1 MAVNKIE
8 IQDENGNIYHP
19 HTTSDVVFRKD
30 GLNVDQLI
38 QKVSTRIGTLE
49 DRPLPVPVTVP
60 KYRYIK
66 VVCKSNNETWNF
78 GTIYA
83 VHAYDGVANIALNAK
98 VEAYG
103 TASGGSL
110 TNVTDGKLQKD
121 DENSYVD
128 IATDTTPDKLG
139 GVIVDLGVPKA
150 FQSVLYQFYVKSGRI
165 YYSIQVLVSNDKA
178 NWTTLYNANL
188 TGDESQTQTGKIVL
202 VPGVSSY
209 SARYNNY
216 IVEKINEEKDNT
228 LRIATFNTH
237 GLNINFYE
245 YTDYISENKIDFI
258 GIQEGRKNY
267 NTDKLKIFDITELIV
282 GEMPSGLS
290 NIIQGRKTLTDF
302 RLIPLRGEAEKR
314 YLVNCKTIYR
324 GEEVSLY
331 TTHLSYYE
339 PQNRPIQYED
349 IQKVL
354 DEDKCKY
361 KIITGDFNPLSYDEY
376 KQLKGYISCQGYND
390 KYFNTCDDNPVLG
403 IDNIFVTPNIK
414 IKRVFASPTRMGS
427 DHNMLIA
434 DLELT

>member
-1 MAVNKIE
+1 
-8 IQDENGNIYHP
+8 G
-19 HTTSDVVFRKD
+19 
-30 GLNVDQLI
+30 
-38 QKVSTRIGTLE
+38 
-49 DRPLPVPVTVP
+49 
-60 KYRYIK
+60 
-66 VVCKSNNETWNF
+66 
-78 GTIYA
+78 
-83 VHAYDGVANIALNAK
+83 
-98 VEAYG
+98 
-103 TASGGSL
+103 
-110 TNVTDGKLQKD
+110 
-121 DENSYVD
+121 
-128 IATDTTPDKLG
+128 
-139 GVIVDLGVPKA
+139 
-150 FQSVLYQFYVKSGRI
+150 
-165 YYSIQVLVSNDKA
+165 IQVLVSNDKA

-237 GLNINFYE
+237 GLNINFEE

-267 NTDKLKIFDITELIV
+267 NTDKLKIFDITELVV

>member
-8 IQDENGNIYHP
+8 IQDENGNIYYP
-19 HTTSDVVFRKD
+19 HTDSSVVFGRD

-38 QKVSTRIGTLE
+38 QKVSTRVGILE
-49 DRPLPVPVTVP
+49 DRPLPEPVTVP

-78 GTIYA
+78 GTIYS
-83 VHAYDGVANIALNAK
+83 VQAYDGVENIALNAR
-98 VEAYG
+98 VESYG
-103 TASGGSL
+103 TVNGGSL

-150 FQSVLYQFYVKSGRI
+150 FQSVLYQFYVKSGRT
-165 YYSIQVLVSNDKA
+165 YFGIQVLVSNDKS

-188 TGDESQTQTGKIVL
+188 TGDEPQTQTGKIVL

-216 IVEKINEEKDNT
+216 IVAKINEETDNT

-237 GLNINFYE
+237 GLNINFDE
-245 YTDYISENKIDFI
+245 YTNYIAENKIDFI
-258 GIQEGRKNY
+258 GIQEGRSNY
-267 NTDKLKIFDITELIV
+267 NTDKLKIFDIDKLIV

-290 NIIQGRKTLTDF
+290 NIIQARKTLNDF
-302 RLIPLRGEAEKR
+302 RLIPLRGEGEKR
-314 YLVNCKTIYR
+314 YLLNCKSIYR
-324 GEEVSLY
+324 GEEISLY

-339 PQNRPIQYED
+339 PQNRPLQYED

-354 DEDKCKY
+354 DEDECKY
-361 KIITGDFNPLSYDEY
+361 KIITGDFNPSSYDEY
-376 KQLKGYISCQGYND
+376 NQLKGYISCQGYND
-390 KYFNTCDDNPVLG
+390 KYYNTCDDNPVLG
-403 IDNIFVTPNIK
+403 IDNIFVTSNIK
-414 IKRVFASPTRMGS
+414 IKRVFASPSRMGS